1 MTTAVLLSRGAI
13 GMARLSD
20 DLASQ
25 GVRVLVALDDERDL
39 VRHVVRHAPDCIIF
53 DFLEP
58 TDALFQVIDALRATA
73 LLPFVVLVQRSS
85 VADIERAVAAGI
97 HVFVV
102 NGYVSARWPGL
113 IQLAYARW
121 RHEQSVKQSLDELAQ
136 RLEDRKSVERA
147 KGILMQARQLT
158 DDAAFEMLRTV
169 SMHANQRLGRVSEQI
184 IHSARFAEAV
194 NRSGQLRMLSQR
206 MVKLYLLQL
215 AGVQVA
221 RSQVILL
228 ESVQR
233 ADENLHLL
241 SKKLAPPATPEDLAP
256 VLQIWSRLRADLLDA
271 PKVERVAS
279 LNLLAEKLLNE
290 AEHLTETLKARGAV
304 ASLQVL
310 NVAGRQR
317 MLSQRFSKYA
327 LLSLLGANVPE
338 LNVLSGQQETRD
350 TFQANQAYLRAAPL
364 LTPEIRESL
373 DQADQAW
380 WQMLHGVTSARA
392 TTGPALKERIDR
404 LASASENLLEVFE
417 RLAVSYERSL
427 DLLLG

>member
-1 MTTAVLLSRGAI
+1 MTTAVLLSQGAI

-39 VRHVVRHAPDCIIF
+39 VRHVVRHVPDCIIF

-58 TDALFQVIDALRATA
+58 TDALFQVMDALRATA
-73 LLPFVVLVQRSS
+73 WLPFVVLVQRSS

-279 LNLLAEKLLNE
+279 LNLLAEKLLTE

-380 WQMLHGVTSARA
+380 WQMLHGVTNART